1 MTPQVER
8 IAEALAIERQHGEKA
23 PLFIAERIAALA
35 LAGDLAGVERLRAI
49 ALQLDRLT
57 QPAGNL
63 H

>member
-1 MTPQVER
+1 MIPEVER
-8 IAEALAIERQHGEKA
+8 IAEALAIERQHGENA